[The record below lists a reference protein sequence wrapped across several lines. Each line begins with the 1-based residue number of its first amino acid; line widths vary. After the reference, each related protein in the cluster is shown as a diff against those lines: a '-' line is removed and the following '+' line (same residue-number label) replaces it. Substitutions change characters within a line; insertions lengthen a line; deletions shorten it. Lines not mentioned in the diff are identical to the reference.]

1 MALICMS
8 PARSPSPIDSAHI
21 TQLAQ
26 DSVKMIES
34 ADTMT
39 SANQSIKSA
48 DQNKKS
54 SGHRRPSK
62 REKHR
67 KHHHTR
73 LRSEDDQEED
83 CDSGCECGG
92 TEVEEVPGPDRWSRT
107 MTAVRVLTRFKKKHR
122 SKKEKQENLLKEKR
136 RNVWR
141 RIGFKLRFHLIKTC
155 PGKRKKGG
163 GIR

>member
-1 MALICMS
+1 MILDINCPIVLDINYTMVLDNSKKSKKSSCIIKVIIITISIYNNAFIKN
-8 PARSPSPIDSAHI
+8 RSPSPTDSTHI
-21 TQLAQ
+21 IQLAQ

-73 LRSEDDQEED
+73 YLLSKI
-83 CDSGCECGG
+83 CEYICFC
-92 TEVEEVPGPDRWSRT
+92 T
-107 MTAVRVLTRFKKKHR
+107 L
-122 SKKEKQENLLKEKR
+122 SKYFLFHIFLKD
-136 RNVWR
+136 
-141 RIGFKLRFHLIKTC
+141 
-155 PGKRKKGG
+155 
-163 GIR
+163 

>member
-1 MALICMS
+1 MMLDINCPIVLDINYTMVLNNSKKSKKSSCIIKVIIITISNYNNAFIN
-8 PARSPSPIDSAHI
+8 RSPSPTDSTHI

-73 LRSEDDQEED
+73 YLLSKI
-83 CDSGCECGG
+83 CEYIFYFI
-92 TEVEEVPGPDRWSRT
+92 S
-107 MTAVRVLTRFKKKHR
+107 
-122 SKKEKQENLLKEKR
+122 S
-136 RNVWR
+136 
-141 RIGFKLRFHLIKTC
+141 
-155 PGKRKKGG
+155 
-163 GIR
+163 